1 MPPTVKPVDTIP
13 QQRKGKVKKQMRMEA
28 TRKEKERIARLR
40 EAASQRD
47 LLEGYSAFKHFDRQ
61 GVEVTLESMHG
72 SDVTAADVDACIAL
86 QRQNLS
92 QLGNTETW
100 DEEAARSALKHAESR
115 VLILRGWVN
124 EPSEPPEGSSPPT
137 FDDEWLF
144 VPRASELLAPPT
156 EMPFVADVPP
166 TAVPAA
172 LRPPASILGYLHLQF
187 CIGEVSNPK
196 AQPLLCVLNMQL
208 APTVMGKGL
217 GKFALQLVELVTRR
231 NGLDLVRGLSGA
243 RSCSRRSP
251 APLARTARP
260 PCHALA
266 MPIQLPWPIQ
276 PPSAPCSTPCSTHL
290 SPPLLLPSPAQVM
303 LYVKDGK
310 VTTMSLT
317 RSKPTS
323 GEAPPAF
330 AWNELDAAF
339 PQPDAPP
346 TAAVSLTVADPAN
359 GGAWSEALD
368 EDEFEVIGAPEAVV
382 PSIGLAAHSVS
393 VGC

>member
-1 MPPTVKPVDTIP
+1 
-13 QQRKGKVKKQMRMEA
+13 
-28 TRKEKERIARLR
+28 
-40 EAASQRD
+40 
-47 LLEGYSAFKHFDRQ
+47 
-61 GVEVTLESMHG
+61 
-72 SDVTAADVDACIAL
+72 
-86 QRQNLS
+86 
-92 QLGNTETW
+92 
-100 DEEAARSALKHAESR
+100 
-115 VLILRGWVN
+115 
-124 EPSEPPEGSSPPT
+124 
-137 FDDEWLF
+137 
-144 VPRASELLAPPT
+144 
-156 EMPFVADVPP
+156 
-166 TAVPAA
+166 VPAA

-231 NGLDLVRGLSGA
+231 NGLDL
-243 RSCSRRSP
+243 
-251 APLARTARP
+251 
-260 PCHALA
+260 
-266 MPIQLPWPIQ
+266 
-276 PPSAPCSTPCSTHL
+276 
-290 SPPLLLPSPAQVM
+290 VM